1 MKERVKYIDFF
12 RFLAIVN
19 MVIYHAYYD
28 VTIVK
33 SYWKK
38 LKNYWL

>member
-28 VTIVK
+28 LRFIFLIDNSFHPDV
-33 SYWKK
+33 
-38 LKNYWL
+38 